1 MKVLF
6 YSNAR
11 EYTSGEKS
19 FEAEDTPCVRA
30 LIDLLG
36 EHFGVKLKKFL
47 LGDNTCFILVNGKGI
62 MTTGGLDTP
71 LHPDDK
77 VEVLPLVGGG

>member
-19 FEAEDTPCVRA
+19 FEAETTSSVKT

-36 EHFGVKLKKFL
+36 KQYGEKFKTFL
-47 LGDNTCFILVNGKGI
+47 LGNNTCFILVNGKGI
-62 MTTGGLDTP
+62 MTTGGLETP

-77 VEVLPLVGGG
+77 IEVLPLVGGG